1 MTRILAAIGR
11 IGVYFIP
18 FLIGVLIV
26 LLWFR
31 ASFLTPVTPG
41 DTTPVL
47 YEVVKGANI
56 KSISKELEQK
66 GILKHWYSVYYL
78 SKSKMKDSGELK
90 ILAGEYELS
99 AGLRPAQILEV
110 LVSGKVVTHEV
121 TFPEGTTL
129 QELPLILA
137 KSGLVS
143 AQEVKA
149 ALTDRNLLAD
159 LGVPAVTLEGFV
171 FPETYSFSR
180 PVTAQDM
187 VKRMVAEWKS
197 QLDSK
202 IPGWRERASELGFS
216 TIQMMTLASI
226 IEKETGDKNE
236 RAIIS
241 SVFHNRM
248 RIGMPLQS
256 DPTVIYGKKDF
267 TGNLTKEDLKTP
279 TPYNTYINT
288 GLPPTPICNP
298 GIESIK
304 AALFPQDTD
313 FLYFVARGNGT
324 HQFSAMY
331 KDHVAAVNQ
340 FQKGLVPQGQR

>member
-1 MTRILAAIGR
+1 
-11 IGVYFIP
+11 
-18 FLIGVLIV
+18 
-26 LLWFR
+26 
-31 ASFLTPVTPG
+31 
-41 DTTPVL
+41 
-47 YEVVKGANI
+47 
-56 KSISKELEQK
+56 
-66 GILKHWYSVYYL
+66 
-78 SKSKMKDSGELK
+78 
-90 ILAGEYELS
+90 
-99 AGLRPAQILEV
+99 
-110 LVSGKVVTHEV
+110 
-121 TFPEGTTL
+121 
-129 QELPLILA
+129 
-137 KSGLVS
+137 
-143 AQEVKA
+143 
-149 ALTDRNLLAD
+149 
-159 LGVPAVTLEGFV
+159 
-171 FPETYSFSR
+171 
-180 PVTAQDM
+180 M
-187 VKRMVAEWKS
+187 VKRMVAEWKT

-340 FQKGLVPQGQR
+340 FQTGLVPQGQR